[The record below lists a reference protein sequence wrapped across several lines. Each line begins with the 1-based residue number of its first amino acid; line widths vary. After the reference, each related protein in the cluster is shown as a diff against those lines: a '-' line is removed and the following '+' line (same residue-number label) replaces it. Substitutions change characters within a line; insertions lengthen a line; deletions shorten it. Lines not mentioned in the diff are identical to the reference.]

1 MCKSIFLKEVSPMQT
16 IKGTVTKIRLLTFTS
31 SPLVRF
37 TVGTTNCLINR
48 HSLSFLAD
56 VTEGMSLVAVGEWNA
71 RKQFIVRKYAVR
83 GKTKIMMDIEQLS
96 QQRGKAVLS

>member
-1 MCKSIFLKEVSPMQT
+1 MQT

-48 HSLSFLAD
+48 HSLSFLED

-96 QQRGKAVLS
+96 QQRGKAVLL

>member
-1 MCKSIFLKEVSPMQT
+1 MQT

-56 VTEGMSLVAVGEWNA
+56 VTEGMLASGMRVSNLLSVNMLFGGK
-71 RKQFIVRKYAVR
+71 RK
-83 GKTKIMMDIEQLS
+83 L
-96 QQRGKAVLS
+96 

>member
-1 MCKSIFLKEVSPMQT
+1 MSHDKRT
-16 IKGTVTKIRLLTFTS
+16 IGKFFTECANLLS
-31 SPLVRF
+31 
-37 TVGTTNCLINR
+37 NR

-71 RKQFIVRKYAVR
+71 RKHFIVRKYAVR

>member
-1 MCKSIFLKEVSPMQT
+1 MQT

-48 HSLSFLAD
+48 HSLSFFSRCHGRHVFGGCWRVECAQ
-56 VTEGMSLVAVGEWNA
+56 A
-71 RKQFIVRKYAVR
+71 IYCP
-83 GKTKIMMDIEQLS
+83 
-96 QQRGKAVLS
+96 

>member
-1 MCKSIFLKEVSPMQT
+1 MQT

-71 RKQFIVRKYAVR
+71 RK
-83 GKTKIMMDIEQLS
+83 IMMDIEQLS